1 MDEAEKYWDDLR
13 VMMLTDGWKALI
25 EELIEKEE
33 AVDSVRQTKD
43 EADLNYRKGQLSII
57 ASLVDLENSIEQ
69 AEALAND

>member
-25 EELIEKEE
+25 EELIEKEGV
-33 AVDSVRQTKD
+33 VDSVRQTKD

>member
-1 MDEAEKYWDDLR
+1 MDETEKYWDDLR

-33 AVDSVRQTKD
+33 AVDSIRHTKD

>member
-1 MDEAEKYWDDLR
+1 MDETEKYWDDLR

-33 AVDSVRQTKD
+33 AVDSIRQTRD

>member
-25 EELIEKEE
+25 EELTEKEE
-33 AVDSVRQTKD
+33 VVDSVRQTKD

>member
-25 EELIEKEE
+25 DELIEKEE
-33 AVDSVRQTKD
+33 VVDSIRQTKD

>member
-25 EELIEKEE
+25 EELIEKEG

>member
-25 EELIEKEE
+25 EELIEKEGV
-33 AVDSVRQTKD
+33 VDSVRQTKD

-69 AEALAND
+69 AESLAND

>member
-1 MDEAEKYWDDLR
+1 MDEAQKYWDDLR

-25 EELIEKEE
+25 EELIEKEG

>member
-25 EELIEKEE
+25 EELTEKE
-33 AVDSVRQTKD
+33 AVVDSVRQTRD

>member
-25 EELIEKEE
+25 EELTEKEGV
-33 AVDSVRQTKD
+33 VDSVRQTKD
-43 EADLNYRKGQLSII
+43 EADLHYRKGQLSII

-69 AEALAND
+69 AESLAND

>member
-25 EELIEKEE
+25 EELIEKEGV
-33 AVDSVRQTKD
+33 VDSIRQTKD